1 MLLNLILQVPTVTD
15 STAALGAQSI
25 NYFSLLMKGGVVIY
39 PILALLL
46 ITLFLATERY
56 LFIKENSRI
65 DTGFLRSLKDNI
77 LRGDIRTASTL
88 CKGTNR
94 PISRI
99 LEKGISRVGK
109 PVKDIE
115 SAMEIQSNLEISKM
129 EKNMGYLGLI
139 AGVAPTLGF
148 VGTISIKALIV
159 FVDKD
164 SLYKAAQIM
173 HYEDARIFHSF
184 GLKKTVSLENS
195 ITLTRRTAKV
205 LQELMPEFQQRNYNK
220 YFIKYPKF
228 QLMQDHT
235 GKYGTDIL
243 MRECR
248 IQLRRSVKHETTLD
262 LINYSVLKTP
272 DEVLLYFVYC
282 VMHYKEQLDKCYKLL
297 P

>member
-65 DTGFLRSLKDNI
+65 DIGFLRSLKDNI
-77 LRGDIRTASTL
+77 LRGDIRTASSL

-99 LEKGISRVGK
+99 LEKGIARVGK

-148 VGTISIKALIV
+148 VGTISGIIRIFYEISVTGNFSIETISNGLYEKMISSFSGLVVGLLAYSAYHAINMM
-159 FVDKD
+159 VDKF
-164 SLYKAAQIM
+164 SINLQA
-173 HYEDARIFHSF
+173 
-184 GLKKTVSLENS
+184 TVMDFFD
-195 ITLTRRTAKV
+195 TLNEPIR
-205 LQELMPEFQQRNYNK
+205 
-220 YFIKYPKF
+220 
-228 QLMQDHT
+228 
-235 GKYGTDIL
+235 
-243 MRECR
+243 
-248 IQLRRSVKHETTLD
+248 
-262 LINYSVLKTP
+262 
-272 DEVLLYFVYC
+272 
-282 VMHYKEQLDKCYKLL
+282 
-297 P
+297 

>member
-1 MLLNLILQVPTVTD
+1 MLLNLILQVPAVTD
-15 STAALGAQSI
+15 STAALSAQSI

-56 LFIKENSRI
+56 LFIKENSKI
-65 DTGFLRSLKDNI
+65 DVGFLRSLKDNI

-99 LEKGISRVGK
+99 LEKGIARVGK

-148 VGTISIKALIV
+148 VGTISGIIRIFYEISVTGNFSIETISNGLYEKMISSFSGLVVGLLAYSAYHAINMM
-159 FVDKD
+159 VDKF
-164 SLYKAAQIM
+164 SINLQA
-173 HYEDARIFHSF
+173 
-184 GLKKTVSLENS
+184 TVMDFFD
-195 ITLTRRTAKV
+195 TLNEPIR
-205 LQELMPEFQQRNYNK
+205 
-220 YFIKYPKF
+220 
-228 QLMQDHT
+228 
-235 GKYGTDIL
+235 
-243 MRECR
+243 
-248 IQLRRSVKHETTLD
+248 
-262 LINYSVLKTP
+262 
-272 DEVLLYFVYC
+272 
-282 VMHYKEQLDKCYKLL
+282 
-297 P
+297 

>member
-15 STAALGAQSI
+15 STAALSAQSI

-65 DTGFLRSLKDNI
+65 DIGFLRSLKDNI

-99 LEKGISRVGK
+99 LEKGIARVGK

-148 VGTISIKALIV
+148 VGTISGIIRIFYEISVTGNFSIETISNGLYEKMISSFSGLVVGLLAYSAYHAINMM
-159 FVDKD
+159 VDKF
-164 SLYKAAQIM
+164 SINLQA
-173 HYEDARIFHSF
+173 
-184 GLKKTVSLENS
+184 TVMDFFD
-195 ITLTRRTAKV
+195 TLNEPIR
-205 LQELMPEFQQRNYNK
+205 
-220 YFIKYPKF
+220 
-228 QLMQDHT
+228 
-235 GKYGTDIL
+235 
-243 MRECR
+243 
-248 IQLRRSVKHETTLD
+248 
-262 LINYSVLKTP
+262 
-272 DEVLLYFVYC
+272 
-282 VMHYKEQLDKCYKLL
+282 
-297 P
+297 